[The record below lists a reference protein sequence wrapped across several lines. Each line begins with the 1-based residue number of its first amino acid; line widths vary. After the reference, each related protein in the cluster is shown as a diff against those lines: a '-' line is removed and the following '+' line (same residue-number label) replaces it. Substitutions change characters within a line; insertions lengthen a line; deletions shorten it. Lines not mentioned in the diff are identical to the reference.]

1 MSTVENGKIENKHL
15 KPNIKENITR
25 FAMVIELVG
34 VFILFQILTDGI
46 FLSSLNLSNLLLQG
60 CTISILGIGM
70 LWVMVSGGI
79 DLSAGALLGFLAN
92 FAATIETLYHVGTIE
107 TILLTLVLGTLIG
120 CGYGYLIAYRSIPAF
135 IVTLAGQL
143 IFKGLTLWIGG
154 GMSRGP
160 VSQTFSLLGRGYL
173 TPTAS
178 VAVAIIGLLIFLGLT
193 IKGRCSDQ
201 QYGLPVLDIKLEV
214 LKLTAVIG
222 VVAILMLTLLDYKGI
237 AWAVLLL
244 VVMAAIFTFLSNDT
258 TLGRSIYALG
268 GNRDAARLSGINIAR
283 TELIVYAFMGFITA
297 LASVVFL
304 GRVGQATA
312 QVGNGFEFDAIT
324 GCIVGGTSTLGGA
337 GTVVGAI
344 IGTMLMASLDNGMS
358 LMNLDSTIQYI
369 VKGAVLLLAVSIDI
383 SSKKKSA

>member
-1 MSTVENGKIENKHL
+1 MSTVEKGKIENRHL

-25 FAMVIELVG
+25 FAMIIELVG

-120 CGYGYLIAYRSIPAF
+120 CSYGYLIAYRSIPAF

-143 IFKGLTLWIGG
+143 IFKGLTLWVGG
-154 GMSRGP
+154 
-160 VSQTFSLLGRGYL
+160 GRGYL
-173 TPTAS
+173 TPAAS
-178 VAVAIIGLLIFLGLT
+178 VAVAIIGLLIFVGLT

-201 QYGLPVLDIKLEV
+201 QYGLPVLNIKLEV
-214 LKLTAVIG
+214 LKLAAVIG
-222 VVAILMLTLLDYKGI
+222 VVAILMLTLLNYKGI

-283 TELIVYAFMGFITA
+283 TELKVYAFMGFITA

-369 VKGAVLLLAVSIDI
+369 VKGAVLLLAVSIDV

>member
-1 MSTVENGKIENKHL
+1 
-15 KPNIKENITR
+15 
-25 FAMVIELVG
+25 
-34 VFILFQILTDGI
+34 
-46 FLSSLNLSNLLLQG
+46 
-60 CTISILGIGM
+60 
-70 LWVMVSGGI
+70 
-79 DLSAGALLGFLAN
+79 
-92 FAATIETLYHVGTIE
+92 
-107 TILLTLVLGTLIG
+107 
-120 CGYGYLIAYRSIPAF
+120 
-135 IVTLAGQL
+135 
-143 IFKGLTLWIGG
+143 
-154 GMSRGP
+154 MSRGP
-160 VSQTFSLLGRGYL
+160 VSKKFSLLGRGYL
-173 TPTAS
+173 TPAAS
-178 VAVAIIGLLIFLGLT
+178 VAVAIIGLLIFVGLT

-201 QYGLPVLDIKLEV
+201 QYGLPVLNIKLEV
-214 LKLTAVIG
+214 LKLAAVIG
-222 VVAILMLTLLDYKGI
+222 VVAILMLTLLNYKGI

-283 TELIVYAFMGFITA
+283 TELKVYAFMGFITA

-369 VKGAVLLLAVSIDI
+369 VKGAVLLLAVSIDV